1 MAKGAGSS
9 TIIVAGGGGAAGKG
23 GGGSSGGGGERKPKD
38 KGPLGGGKFK
48 LDDNTFN
55 MVLMALAGVG
65 VVAYVYI
72 SRPDLVHEF
81 VGTLTG
87 QKPSPAIPASPTG
100 TVQTDVLPQASTNL
114 PYQFGALPD
123 YSQQQQQMQYPYPQ
137 QSTGQQPFQYPQQSP
152 NLQQYQPY
160 QPSQYGGGG
169 GGMST
174 SFNPT
179 FGQNSNQPT
188 YSFAARRSTQLE
200 FDSESGL
207 LVRV

>member
-1 MAKGAGSS
+1 MAKGAGN

-23 GGGSSGGGGERKPKD
+23 GGAAGGNGERKPKD

-65 VVAYVYI
+65 VVAYVYT

-87 QKPSPAIPASPTG
+87 QKPQQTIPASPTG
-100 TVQTDVLPQASTNL
+100 TVQTDVQPQASTNL

-179 FGQNSNQPT
+179 FGQNSDGQT
-188 YSFAARRSTQLE
+188 YSFAARRRTKLD
-200 FDSESGL
+200 FDSSDGL
-207 LVRV
+207 LMAV